1 MSNTALNTDVLQLNQ
16 DVVALIHHAK
26 HRAATAINAELTLLY
41 WHVGQRIAKIYSV
54 MNEPTTAS
62 KLFKGYPRC

>member
-41 WHVGQRIAKIYSV
+41 WHVGQR
-54 MNEPTTAS
+54 
-62 KLFKGYPRC
+62 